1 MVAAAAVLWAF
12 DASIADF
19 KLDDPCTVDLLVVD
33 GRIGLLASDVIR
45 LFARLDLLT
54 SGNERPASVE
64 QFDLHVK
71 LEWLLEAHQ
80 RLSCMCLCLCSVS
93 CAIDPKHRIL
103 VFV

>member
-54 SGNERPASVE
+54 SGNERPASLE
-64 QFDLHVK
+64 QFDLTCKIGVAARGTPKAELHVF
-71 LEWLLEAHQ
+71 
-80 RLSCMCLCLCSVS
+80 M
-93 CAIDPKHRIL
+93 PM
-103 VFV
+103 